1 MSNLNILI
9 VDDEDDIRDM
19 LLMMLE
25 NAGMNV
31 IAVSTAEQAQK
42 ALEEAE
48 VDLLVLD
55 WMLPGISGIELTR
68 RLKKDTRYNALP
80 IILLTA
86 RVEKI
91 DRVRAFEVGVND
103 YITKP
108 FSPKDLIIRIK
119 SVINICENLN

>member
-1 MSNLNILI
+1 MSNLNILV
-9 VDDEDDIRDM
+9 VDDEDDIREM
-19 LLMMLE
+19 LLMVLN

-42 ALEEAE
+42 SLEEAE

-55 WMLPGISGIELTR
+55 WMLPGISGIEMTR
-68 RLKKDTRYNALP
+68 RLKMDPRYNALP

-86 RVEKI
+86 RVEKT
-91 DRVRAFEVGVND
+91 DRIRAFEVGVND

-119 SVINICENLN
+119 SVINISENLN

>member
-1 MSNLNILI
+1 MTNLNILV
-9 VDDEDDIRDM
+9 VDDEEEIREM
-19 LLMMLE
+19 LLLVIE
-25 NAGMNV
+25 NAGMSG
-31 IAVSTAEQAQK
+31 IAVSTAEEAQK
-42 ALEEAE
+42 CLEEAD

-68 RLKKDTRYNALP
+68 RLKNDTRYSALP

-91 DRVRAFEVGVND
+91 DRVRAFEVGVSD

-108 FSPKDLIIRIK
+108 FSPKDLITRIK
-119 SVINICENLN
+119 SVRYISQNLN

>member
-1 MSNLNILI
+1 MPNLNILV
-9 VDDEDDIRDM
+9 VDDEDDIREM
-19 LLMMLE
+19 PLMVLK

-42 ALEEAE
+42 SLEDAE

-68 RLKKDTRYNALP
+68 RLKNDPRYNALP

-91 DRVRAFEVGVND
+91 DRIRAFKVGVND

-108 FSPKDLIIRIK
+108 FSPNDLIIRIK

>member
-1 MSNLNILI
+1 MPNLNILV
-9 VDDEDDIRDM
+9 VDDEEDIREM
-19 LLMMLE
+19 LLLVLE
-25 NAGMNV
+25 NAGMNG
-31 IAVSTAEQAQK
+31 IAVSTAEQAQEL
-42 ALEEAE
+42 LEEAE
-48 VDLLVLD
+48 VDALILD

-68 RLKKDTRYNALP
+68 RLKNDARFNALP

-91 DRVRAFEVGVND
+91 DRIRAFEVGVND

-119 SVINICENLN
+119 SVINISGNLN